1 MDAGV
6 AAGVRAAFGAPE
18 EAADA
23 TAPALRE
30 VASDPALHAALG
42 SRRRVEQRIDEL
54 VRDSQGVVSI
64 EVPLG
69 PWRADRTRGS
79 RRGLA
84 LSQAPL
90 SLEGRHLGVLAVS
103 TTDAPELVAR
113 VRRLTGL
120 DLGVFR
126 GGRLLAATVKGW
138 VRGPSSAAEASRA
151 TFASARLTF
160 AGESSV
166 SGNRWARRWRSWS
179 CGISTQLDERIARN
193 RLVIGGLLVVFLLLA
208 LASAAFVGRALETQ
222 IAKFLAA
229 ARRLGRG
236 DFAHPVPVEGDDEFA
251 QLGREFNSMS
261 GQLEAKIEEVERKRQ
276 ELEETI
282 RRVGDALATRARS
295 PRRRG
300 AGRASGRG
308 RLRGSGRQSFSGRQA
323 CLSRGPLG
331 RTASTTRSVS

>member
-1 MDAGV
+1 
-6 AAGVRAAFGAPE
+6 
-18 EAADA
+18 
-23 TAPALRE
+23 
-30 VASDPALHAALG
+30 
-42 SRRRVEQRIDEL
+42 
-54 VRDSQGVVSI
+54 
-64 EVPLG
+64 
-69 PWRADRTRGS
+69 
-79 RRGLA
+79 
-84 LSQAPL
+84 
-90 SLEGRHLGVLAVS
+90 
-103 TTDAPELVAR
+103 
-113 VRRLTGL
+113 
-120 DLGVFR
+120 
-126 GGRLLAATVKGW
+126 
-138 VRGPSSAAEASRA
+138 
-151 TFASARLTF
+151 
-160 AGESSV
+160 
-166 SGNRWARRWRSWS
+166 
-179 CGISTQLDERIARN
+179 
-193 RLVIGGLLVVFLLLA
+193 VIGGLLVVFLLLA